1 MESGA
6 FEISIAKI
14 PHGYQHWGRHQVVH
28 TVGEKL
34 QKAERDPRPPP
45 LSARASKLH
54 HGDKR

>member
-34 QKAERDPRPPP
+34 QKAKRGPRPPSQCQGLKAP
-45 LSARASKLH
+45 PR
-54 HGDKR
+54 R

>member
-14 PHGYQHWGRHQVVH
+14 PHGYQHWGRHQVAH

-34 QKAERDPRPPP
+34 QKAERDPVPP

>member
-34 QKAERDPRPPP
+34 QKAERGPVPP